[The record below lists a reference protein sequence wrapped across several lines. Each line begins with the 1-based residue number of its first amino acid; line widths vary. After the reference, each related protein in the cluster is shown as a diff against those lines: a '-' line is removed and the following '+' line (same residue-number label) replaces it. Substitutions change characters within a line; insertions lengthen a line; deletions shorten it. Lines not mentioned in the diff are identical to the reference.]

1 MKDKDRTEKNLIE
14 KVQSLQKELEAVR
27 ESEFNYRTIVEFTY
41 DWELWISPDERL
53 RYISPSCE
61 RITGYTTEEFMN
73 NPSLVTDIIFQE
85 DLPLWNAHFHDSRRE
100 MEKQEIEFR
109 IMRKDGEM
117 RWIEHICH
125 PVLTKQGKFLG
136 FRASNRDITRR
147 KVTEEALQKSERNLL
162 EAQRIAHLG
171 YWDWNILSNELH
183 WSDEVYRIFGLTP
196 REFGATYD
204 AFIESVHS
212 EDRKAV
218 KNAVNKSLTDPE
230 AKYSIEH
237 RVVRPDGLERIVHER
252 GEVTFN
258 NDGSPVRMIGIVH
271 DITEL
276 KKTEDALK
284 KALSEIRLLKDQ
296 LEAENIYLRE
306 EIKSEQHYRD
316 IIGDSDSIKYVL
328 LKVEQVAHTDS
339 TVLILGETGTGKA
352 LVARAIHNASSR
364 SERSFVNV
372 NCAALPA
379 NLIESELFGR
389 EKGAF
394 TGAQARQIGRF
405 ELANGGTIF
414 LDEIGEMPL
423 DLQTKL
429 LRVLQDGEFERLG
442 SPHTIKVN
450 VRVIASTN
458 RNLKEEAENG
468 RFRQDLFYRLNVF
481 PITLPP
487 LRKRKEDIP
496 MLVNYFVQKYSNKMG
511 KSIYTVSK
519 ATIKMLQEYSWP
531 GNVRELEN
539 IIERAV
545 IVSRGKMLQ
554 IAEKLESHHDGDQ
567 RGTSDKSLQEI
578 EKDHILQVLKQT
590 HWRIEGENGAAA
602 ILGINPSTLRGR
614 MRKLGIKRI

>member
-1 MKDKDRTEKNLIE
+1 MKDNNKTNEHLSEKL
-14 KVQSLQKELEAVR
+14 QSLQKELDAVK
-27 ESEFNYRTIVEFTY
+27 ESAFNYKTIADFAY
-41 DWELWISPDERL
+41 DWDLWINPDETL
-53 RYISPSCE
+53 KYVSPSCE
-61 RITGYTTEEFMN
+61 RITGYTPEEFMN
-73 NPSLVTDIIFQE
+73 KSSLMTDIIVQE
-85 DLPLWNAHFHDSRRE
+85 DMPLWDVHFHDSRRE
-100 MEKQEIEFR
+100 MQKQEVQFR
-109 IMRKDGEM
+109 IMRKDGEL

-125 PVLTKQGKFLG
+125 PVHTKQGKFLG
-136 FRASNRDITRR
+136 FQVSNRDITKR
-147 KVTEEALQKSERNLL
+147 KVA
-162 EAQRIAHLG
+162 
-171 YWDWNILSNELH
+171 
-183 WSDEVYRIFGLTP
+183 
-196 REFGATYD
+196 
-204 AFIESVHS
+204 
-212 EDRKAV
+212 
-218 KNAVNKSLTDPE
+218 
-230 AKYSIEH
+230 
-237 RVVRPDGLERIVHER
+237 
-252 GEVTFN
+252 
-258 NDGSPVRMIGIVH
+258 
-271 DITEL
+271 
-276 KKTEDALK
+276 EDALK

-328 LKVEQVAHTDS
+328 LKVEQVANTDA

-352 LVARAIHNASSR
+352 LVARAIHIASPR
-364 SERSFVNV
+364 IERPFVNV

-405 ELANGGTIF
+405 ELANEGTIF

-423 DLQTKL
+423 ELQTKL

-496 MLVNYFVQKYSNKMG
+496 VLVIYFVEKYSKKMG
-511 KSIYTVSK
+511 KTINTVSK
-519 ATIKMLQEYSWP
+519 ATMQMLQEYSWP

-545 IVSRGKMLQ
+545 IISQGTTLQ
-554 IAEKLESHHDGDQ
+554 VADKLEPLQAVDPI
-567 RGTSDKSLQEI
+567 GTSRKSLKDM
-578 EKDHILQVLKQT
+578 EKGHILQVLEQT
-590 HWRIEGENGAAA
+590 RWRIEGEDGAAA
-602 ILGINPSTLRGR
+602 ILGLNPSTLRGR
-614 MRKLGIKRI
+614 MRKLGIKRT

>member
-1 MKDKDRTEKNLIE
+1 MKDNNKTNEHLNEKL
-14 KVQSLQKELEAVR
+14 QSLQKELDAVK
-27 ESEFNYRTIVEFTY
+27 ESAFHYKTIADFAY
-41 DWELWISPDERL
+41 DWDLWINPDETL
-53 RYISPSCE
+53 KYVSLSCE
-61 RITGYTTEEFMN
+61 RITGYTPEEFMN
-73 NPSLVTDIIFQE
+73 KSSLMTDIIVQE
-85 DLPLWNAHFHDSRRE
+85 DMPLWDVHFHDSRRE
-100 MEKQEIEFR
+100 MQKQEVQFR
-109 IMRKDGEM
+109 IMRKDGEL

-125 PVLTKQGKFLG
+125 PVHTKQGKFLG

-147 KVTEEALQKSERNLL
+147 KIVEEAFRKSERNLS

-171 YWDWNILSNELH
+171 SWDWDIVTNELY
-183 WSDEVYRIFGLTP
+183 WSDEVYRIFGLMP
-196 REFGATYD
+196 RRFDATYE
-204 AFIESVHS
+204 AFLESVHP
-212 EDRKAV
+212 EDREAV
-218 KNAVNKSLTDPE
+218 KKAFNNSLADPE

-237 RVVRPDGLERIVHER
+237 RIVRPDGLERIVHER
-252 GEVTFN
+252 AEVTFN
-258 NDGSPVRMIGIVH
+258 NDGKPVHMYGIVH
-271 DITEL
+271 DITEI

-306 EIKSEQHYRD
+306 EIKNEQHYRD

-328 LKVEQVAHTDS
+328 LKVEQVAQTDA

-352 LVARAIHNASSR
+352 LVARAIHNASPR
-364 SERSFVNV
+364 SERPFVIV

-405 ELANGGTIF
+405 ELANEGTIF

-423 DLQTKL
+423 ELQTKL

-496 MLVNYFVQKYSNKMG
+496 VLVNYFVEKYSKKMG
-511 KSIYTVSK
+511 KTINTVSK
-519 ATIKMLQEYSWP
+519 ATMQMLQEYSWP

-545 IVSRGKMLQ
+545 IISQGTALQ
-554 IAEKLESHHDGDQ
+554 VADKLEAPHAVDPI
-567 RGTSDKSLQEI
+567 GTSKKSLKDM
-578 EKDHILQVLKQT
+578 EKGHILQVLEQT
-590 HWRIEGENGAAA
+590 RWRIEGEDGAAA
-602 ILGINPSTLRGR
+602 ILGLNPSTLRGR
-614 MRKLGIKRI
+614 MRKLGIKHI